1 MAADFDDRAGRIE
14 VLLDV
19 MGDFNNLSNELTGE
33 PPFYPVIIGCIDAG
47 IETLKDARERI
58 LKLEK
63 EVANEKN
70 THPHDGADHRN
81 GK

>member
-1 MAADFDDRAGRIE
+1 MKGDFDDRTGRIE

-33 PPFYPVIIGCIDAG
+33 PPFYPVIIEYIDAS

-63 EVANEKN
+63 EVAK
-70 THPHDGADHRN
+70 
-81 GK
+81 